1 MKKIY
6 ALLMILM
13 ILMSACQPTPE
24 EEIVVNKNDGKFQ
37 QALEATPEETAQL
50 EEALQE
56 QEAQIPVEYP
66 ERWQAEFEKY
76 GGRLKFSIDADVI
89 VSDAKNYPVV
99 TLKPYYVPIEQA
111 NKIVEAVFGTLDVYC
126 ALYESTKEQMQD
138 MIVQVKADIKKAE
151 NDGDEEMA
159 EQYRE
164 TLASMTE
171 SLKDAP
177 DEATYR
183 KYSGEYDIYSSTDS
197 EQWSLVLREDP
208 LNVKTPSLSVHNV
221 IRSKVGNGYGTYV
234 AYGDYAQPQ
243 YLYIDETLY
252 KTKYKDNPLFS
263 TDEAKTAVEKAN
275 NFLSDIDIKDR
286 VVEQMYAVAASEGSK
301 EIIGYKIFYGKQF
314 NGITIPRQV
323 QLGGSGLGN
332 SIQTQENYIAP
343 FKYEQMMVDVT
354 YGEVYSFEWE
364 SPFEIDQVLKDD
376 VELMPF
382 DEIVSLAETQLAVK
396 YAYLEGQEDEIQN
409 LYVDEIIL
417 TYAVE
422 PIQNE
427 KYQYMLIPVW
437 AFYGGVDYG
446 TGTEVYG
453 GEIREGRYPTQW
465 SLLTINAVDG
475 SVIFGR

>member
-1 MKKIY
+1 MKRTF
-6 ALLMILM
+6 LLI
-13 ILMSACQPTPE
+13 IIVCWFFAACQPTPE

-37 QALEATPEETAQL
+37 QALEATQEETAQI

-76 GGRLKFSIDADVI
+76 GGRLEFSIDADVI

-126 ALYESTKEQMQD
+126 ALYERTKEQMQD

-183 KYSGEYDIYSSTDS
+183 KYKGEYDVYNSKDY
-197 EQWSLVLREDP
+197 EQLSITLREDP
-208 LNVKTPSLSVHNV
+208 LDVKTPGLSIHNI
-221 IRSKVGNGYGTYV
+221 IRCEMSNGYDTSIL
-234 AYGDYAQPQ
+234 YGNLLEEQ
-243 YLYIDETLY
+243 YMFYDDSLLKIKCL
-252 KTKYKDNPLFS
+252 DNPVFN
-263 TDEAKTAVEKAN
+263 TDQAKKTVKRSNE
-275 NFLSDIDIKDR
+275 FLSKIGIEDR
-286 VVEQMYAVAASEGSK
+286 IVESMGAIVGSEGSD
-301 EIIGYKIFYGKQF
+301 EIIGYKINYGKKF
-314 NGITIPRQV
+314 NGITIPRGV
-323 QLGGSGLGN
+323 QSGGTAWDN
-332 SIQTQENYIAP
+332 SIQNQENFVAP
-343 FKYEQMMVDVT
+343 FVYEQLVVEICND
-354 YGEVYSFEWE
+354 EVSGFRWDFPY
-364 SPFEIDQVLKDD
+364 EINEVLKDD

-396 YAYLEGQEDEIQN
+396 YAYLEGREDEIQN

-453 GEIREGRYPTQW
+453 GEIREGRYPNQR